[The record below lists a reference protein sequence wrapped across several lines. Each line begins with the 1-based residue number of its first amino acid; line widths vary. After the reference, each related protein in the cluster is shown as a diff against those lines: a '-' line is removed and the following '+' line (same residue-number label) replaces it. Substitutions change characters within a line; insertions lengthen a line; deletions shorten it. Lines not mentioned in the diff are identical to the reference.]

1 MSATPTPTPDASGN
15 DVFLGGDQPGT
26 DNVVSV
32 VAVLCGTDACMSN
45 TWNNVR
51 FVDQT
56 TSTDNTDL
64 GPLYRPDS
72 TNDDSFSD
80 KKAADMENTENQE
93 DNEHTNIIPIAIAVP
108 LAAAVLAVVGFVLYW
123 RKRKKRNPSSHHPGS
138 SYGQLESGGT
148 TPTSLVTADSSQRF
162 PVARHSSLGRRS
174 NQNYRSSGLS
184 SRLSNVDEVG
194 EMQQVH
200 IPQQVSHLPP
210 PLPSDSTRMP
220 PMRSNTHRRRSP
232 PPPPP
237 PPPPSAMLQRHRGN
251 TFSDIPPDDLPPYID
266 PIEEAM
272 AATSGTSSPAS
283 ATVPSHEHEESLHDD
298 HRQSPPPYHTLSVP
312 SRAHI
317 RN

>member
-1 MSATPTPTPDASGN
+1 MITTPTPTPDASGN
-15 DVFLGGDQPGT
+15 DVFLDGDQPGT

-32 VAVLCGTDACMSN
+32 VAVLCGTDACMTN

-80 KKAADMENTENQE
+80 NKADNMENTENQE
-93 DNEHTNIIPIAIAVP
+93 DHENSSIIPIAIAVP
-108 LAAAVLAVVGFVLYW
+108 LAAAILAVVGFVLYW
-123 RKRKKRNPSSHHPGS
+123 RKRKKRNRSSQQDS

-148 TPTSLVTADSSQRF
+148 TPTSLVAADSSQRF
-162 PVARHSSLGRRS
+162 PVVRNSSLGRRS
-174 NQNYRSSGLS
+174 NQNYRASGLS

-194 EMQQVH
+194 EMQQIH
-200 IPQQVSHLPP
+200 MPQQTSHLPP
-210 PLPSDSTRMP
+210 PLPPDSTRLP

-237 PPPPSAMLQRHRGN
+237 AIPQRH
-251 TFSDIPPDDLPPYID
+251 
-266 PIEEAM
+266 
-272 AATSGTSSPAS
+272 
-283 ATVPSHEHEESLHDD
+283 
-298 HRQSPPPYHTLSVP
+298 
-312 SRAHI
+312 
-317 RN
+317 